1 MRFQSISHIST
12 CSKHED
18 FNTPGGDGRA
28 VLRSSVR
35 EFLASEAMHHL
46 GIETTRALSL
56 VVSHGETARYLGQP
70 RPASASLLKSFKSCN
85 IFNLG

>member
-1 MRFQSISHIST
+1 MRFHIFQHVLNT
-12 CSKHED
+12 HD
-18 FNTPGGDGRA
+18 HFNTPGGDGRA

-56 VVSHGETARYLGQP
+56 VVSHGETARYLGE
-70 RPASASLLKSFKSCN
+70 ASASLLKSFN
-85 IFNLG
+85 NL